1 MMAVGFHGSQLGSD
15 TLSMKRKITLSLA
28 VLLSGCAQ
36 PLIGDGDLVEVE
48 RPLAEV
54 DGVESYGIN
63 VELQQGKSWELV
75 VAGDANLLAHVH
87 TVVEDGILRIDT
99 DAAMFP
105 TELTVSVVVPQLRW
119 VGGFDGADIRAVDV
133 DSPSLSVESSGA
145 GHIELIGEVDVLT
158 IFSSGSGVHNAAELT
173 AEEVSVTSTGSG
185 VSWLTVTDTIEG
197 EISSAVTLNVFGDPV
212 RKAVVAHD
220 TSEVIYY

>member
-1 MMAVGFHGSQLGSD
+1 MGLGLVVVEEER
-15 TLSMKRKITLSLA
+15 TLM
-28 VLLSGCAQ
+28 
-36 PLIGDGDLVEVE
+36 EF
-48 RPLAEV
+48 
-54 DGVESYGIN
+54 DGVETYGVN
-63 VELQQGKSWELV
+63 VELVQGKSWE
-75 VAGDANLLAHVH
+75 VAVEGDANLLAHVH

-99 DAAMFP
+99 DAELFP
-105 TELTVSVVVPQLRW
+105 TELTVSVEMPQLHW

-133 DSPSLSVESSGA
+133 DSSSLSVESSGA
-145 GHIELIGEVDVLT
+145 GHIELIGDVDVLT
-158 IFSSGSGVHNAAELT
+158 IRSSGSGVHNAAELT

-185 VSWLTVTDTIEG
+185 VSWLTVTDNIEG